1 MSANESAVLSHITGT
16 FLIHA
21 EGSFLNGAG
30 LDTSG
35 EFRNFVL
42 PKTYQDGRNRVPYV
56 SSQAWRRWLRNTF
69 RDENPNEL
77 PAETEVLSRNAK
89 GNPDKIGTKMDPL
102 VYAEDDVFGYMRAA
116 LGQGRAK
123 EVEAG
128 EDDLA
133 LNLDAEEV
141 TEEAEPKGK
150 KKGKTERVSS
160 VMRPSPFSSSI
171 LKSLRSNGWQGD
183 DEGYVHLKEGTPLPY
198 KTRFYNTHLQGV
210 FGLNYARL
218 GVFRNEGDRVE
229 LDETLVKKYL
239 DEKMIRAS
247 EKNANIYEVIDN
259 KRRER
264 AAMILRALSVLRG
277 GAKQA
282 QFGTE
287 VSPKAIIIA
296 GLNCGNLIFNDLF
309 EERDGQPTIKL
320 SALKETIEDYRKRLT
335 TPVFIGV
342 RDGYLHPQN
351 EADLRTWV
359 SDGEANENNVRLMS
373 PLKAVESLIEH
384 LNQVG

>member
-1 MSANESAVLSHITGT
+1 
-16 FLIHA
+16 
-21 EGSFLNGAG
+21 
-30 LDTSG
+30 
-35 EFRNFVL
+35 
-42 PKTYQDGRNRVPYV
+42 
-56 SSQAWRRWLRNTF
+56 
-69 RDENPNEL
+69 
-77 PAETEVLSRNAK
+77 
-89 GNPDKIGTKMDPL
+89 
-102 VYAEDDVFGYMRAA
+102 MRAA
-116 LGQGRAK
+116 QGQGRAK
-123 EVEAG
+123 EVEESE
-128 EDDLA
+128 EDLVLD
-133 LNLDAEEV
+133 LDAEEV
-141 TEEAEPKGK
+141 AEEAEPKGK

-210 FGLNYARL
+210 FGLNYTHL

-239 DEKMIRAS
+239 NEKKIRAS
-247 EKNANIYEVIDN
+247 EKNANIYEVVDN

-309 EERDGQPTIKL
+309 EERDGKPAIKL
-320 SALKETIEDYRKRLT
+320 GALKETIEDYRKRLT

-342 RDGYLHPQN
+342 RDGYLHSQS
-351 EADLRTWV
+351 ETELRSWA

>member
-1 MSANESAVLSHITGT
+1 
-16 FLIHA
+16 
-21 EGSFLNGAG
+21 
-30 LDTSG
+30 LD
-35 EFRNFVL
+35 
-42 PKTYQDGRNRVPYV
+42 
-56 SSQAWRRWLRNTF
+56 
-69 RDENPNEL
+69 
-77 PAETEVLSRNAK
+77 
-89 GNPDKIGTKMDPL
+89 
-102 VYAEDDVFGYMRAA
+102 
-116 LGQGRAK
+116 
-123 EVEAG
+123 
-128 EDDLA
+128 
-133 LNLDAEEV
+133 LDAEEV
-141 TEEAEPKGK
+141 AEEAEPKGK

-210 FGLNYARL
+210 FGLNYTHL

-239 DEKMIRAS
+239 NEKKIRAS
-247 EKNANIYEVIDN
+247 EKNANIYEVVDN

-309 EERDGQPTIKL
+309 EERDGKPAIKL
-320 SALKETIEDYRKRLT
+320 GALKETIEDYRKRLT

-342 RDGYLHPQN
+342 RDGYLHSQS
-351 EADLRTWV
+351 ETELRSWA

>member
-1 MSANESAVLSHITGT
+1 MSANESAVLSHIAGT

-42 PKTYQDGRNRVPYV
+42 PKTYLDGRNRVPYV

-69 RDENPNEL
+69 KDENPNE
-77 PAETEVLSRNAK
+77 PAAELKAIDWNAQ
-89 GNPDKIGTKMDPL
+89 GNPSKIATETDPI
-102 VYAEDDVFGYMRAA
+102 VYAEDDIFGYMRAA
-116 LGQGRAK
+116 QGQGRAK
-123 EVEAG
+123 EAEAS
-128 EDDLA
+128 EEDLA
-133 LNLDAEEV
+133 LDLDAEA

-160 VMRPSPFSSSI
+160 VMRPSPFASSI

-239 DEKMIRAS
+239 NEKVIRAS
-247 EKNANIYEVIDN
+247 EKNANIYEVVNN
-259 KRRER
+259 KRSER

-309 EERDGQPTIKL
+309 DERDGQPAIKL
-320 SALKETIEDYRKRLT
+320 GALKETIEDYRQRLT

-351 EADLRTWV
+351 ETDLRSWA
-359 SDGEANENNVRLMS
+359 SGGEANGNNARFMS

-384 LNQVG
+384 LNKAG